1 MSSTVEFVIIG
12 SGVNGLVAAAE
23 LALAG
28 RSVMVIERNESI
40 GGFIASGERTVPGY
54 IHDTYSSWHPLFVA
68 SAGYGVLGAE
78 LHRHGLEYCNTD
90 DAVTASISDG
100 GQVSIAYRDVER
112 TVAGFEHD
120 ADKVAYRKM
129 LAELGGRADVVFGAL
144 GAELRSAAL
153 VKLGLKLLRREKISG
168 SEAFVRDAV
177 TSGRSYVRGAFI
189 GREAD
194 QLWSPWLL
202 HAGLSPDHASGGL
215 MFPVMAM
222 TMHNFGLPVVQGG
235 AANFI
240 GAFSRLFAEH
250 GVQTRLGAAVDQ
262 IIVRNGK
269 AVGVRVAGEVVLA
282 SQAVIASVTPQ
293 ALYDTLLPDTAV
305 KPDVRDQAQRY
316 RYGRGAMQIHVAL
329 DRPPAWTDARLGEVP
344 LIHVSDGASSTGIAC
359 AQAEAGLLPSAPT
372 IVVGQQYLLDPA
384 RAPEGAATLWLQ
396 LQEVPYTPVG
406 DAGGTLDTTGG
417 WTPELARAY
426 AERALARLE
435 QFAPGLRASMLGID
449 VISPV
454 DLEAAN
460 PNAVEGDPYGGSAE
474 LDQNLLW
481 RPLRSAAR
489 HRTSVAGLWHI
500 GSSTHPGPGLG
511 AGSGHLVAQSLV
523 RSRAR

>member
-1 MSSTVEFVIIG
+1 M
-12 SGVNGLVAAAE
+12 
-23 LALAG
+23 
-28 RSVMVIERNESI
+28 
-40 GGFIASGERTVPGY
+40 
-54 IHDTYSSWHPLFVA
+54 
-68 SAGYGVLGAE
+68 
-78 LHRHGLEYCNTD
+78 
-90 DAVTASISDG
+90 
-100 GQVSIAYRDVER
+100 
-112 TVAGFEHD
+112 
-120 ADKVAYRKM
+120 
-129 LAELGGRADVVFGAL
+129 
-144 GAELRSAAL
+144 
-153 VKLGLKLLRREKISG
+153 
-168 SEAFVRDAV
+168 RDAV

-269 AVGVRVAGEVVLA
+269 AVGVRVAGEEVLA

-293 ALYDTLLPDTAV
+293 ALYDMLLPDTAV

-384 RAPEGAATLWLQ
+384 RAPEGRRRSGSSSKKCHTSRS
-396 LQEVPYTPVG
+396 VTP
-406 DAGGTLDTTGG
+406 AGTLDTTDG
-417 WTPELARAY
+417 WTSELARAY
-426 AERALARLE
+426 AERALA
-435 QFAPGLRASMLGID
+435 
-449 VISPV
+449 
-454 DLEAAN
+454 
-460 PNAVEGDPYGGSAE
+460 
-474 LDQNLLW
+474 
-481 RPLRSAAR
+481 
-489 HRTSVAGLWHI
+489 
-500 GSSTHPGPGLG
+500 GSS
-511 AGSGHLVAQSLV
+511 SSLLDYV
-523 RSRAR
+523 QACSAST